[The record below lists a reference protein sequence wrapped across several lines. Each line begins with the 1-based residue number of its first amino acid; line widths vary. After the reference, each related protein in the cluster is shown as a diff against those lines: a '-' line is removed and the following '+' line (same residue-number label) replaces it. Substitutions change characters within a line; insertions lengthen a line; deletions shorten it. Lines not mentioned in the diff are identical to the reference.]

1 MAKKTDSPRRKL
13 MQPAPGRMDMVFF
26 LVTMML
32 LVIGLVMLFS
42 ASYANAYY
50 LLGDS
55 FNYIRK
61 QLIFAVP
68 GVAAMLVISRIDY
81 HIFHRLA
88 YPLIGI
94 SLVLLVVVFFMEPIN
109 DAHRWIYIGN
119 LTTFQPSEIAKFAL
133 VVLYAHW
140 MSINPGSVRT
150 LTGLV
155 PSACVLG
162 AFALLLIA
170 EPHLSA
176 TVIVAG
182 MAVIMLILGGLN
194 LKWLGGLI
202 AGGVP
207 AGLLLIFI
215 MGKWD
220 RLMGRV
226 TSWLNPEADARGDG
240 WQTLQ
245 SLYSIGSGGL
255 MGTGIGNSRQKYL
268 FLPEP
273 QHDYIFA
280 IICEELGF
288 IGATLILLLFA
299 LFIWRGFVIGAR
311 ARDRFGSFL
320 ALGLTV
326 QLALQVLL
334 NIAVVTNTIP
344 ATGIGLPFFSYGGTS
359 LMMVLGQVGVLLSI
373 SRQPKTEEPEEE
385 TP

>member
-155 PSACVLG
+155 PYACVLG

-176 TVIVAG
+176 PSSS
-182 MAVIMLILGGLN
+182 
-194 LKWLGGLI
+194 
-202 AGGVP
+202 P
-207 AGLLLIFI
+207 A
-215 MGKWD
+215 
-220 RLMGRV
+220 
-226 TSWLNPEADARGDG
+226 
-240 WQTLQ
+240 
-245 SLYSIGSGGL
+245 
-255 MGTGIGNSRQKYL
+255 
-268 FLPEP
+268 
-273 QHDYIFA
+273 
-280 IICEELGF
+280 
-288 IGATLILLLFA
+288 
-299 LFIWRGFVIGAR
+299 WR
-311 ARDRFGSFL
+311 
-320 ALGLTV
+320 
-326 QLALQVLL
+326 
-334 NIAVVTNTIP
+334 
-344 ATGIGLPFFSYGGTS
+344 
-359 LMMVLGQVGVLLSI
+359 
-373 SRQPKTEEPEEE
+373 
-385 TP
+385 